1 MVQDH
6 ERPELL
12 CLATEFGV
20 YFSLNGGLKWMKLN
34 GGMPTIPVRDITIQR
49 RENDLVAATFGRSF
63 YVLDDIS
70 PLRAI
75 DQDLMAQ
82 EAALFEPRDA
92 WWFFP
97 RPHLDFGS
105 VKGSMGHAHFTAPNP
120 PHGVNFTYYLRDGYR
135 SLKEERLAVEKK
147 RSKLAV
153 PFAGY
158 EAMEAERVDEGPK
171 LMLLIRNTSGEV
183 IRRIPAP
190 HSKGFHRVSWD
201 MRHPSAGALDASH
214 PPKEMDPKGPTGF
227 PAVPGSYTA
236 SLVLLQDGQ
245 MQWTQGPV
253 SFELKPLRKGALE
266 GGSME
271 EVDAFWRGLEAAS
284 GRSDLIAM
292 AVSELTE
299 RVEALQV
306 ASERSHSAP
315 GSTDSLLFVLRKEIQ
330 ALRTGWS
337 GEPLKLQM
345 ERRRLPWSPNVY
357 SLGAQCG
364 PFLLWSNSNQF
375 GDHGTHP
382 KRVRIL

>member
-1 MVQDH
+1 
-6 ERPELL
+6 
-12 CLATEFGV
+12 
-20 YFSLNGGLKWMKLN
+20 
-34 GGMPTIPVRDITIQR
+34 
-49 RENDLVAATFGRSF
+49 
-63 YVLDDIS
+63 
-70 PLRAI
+70 
-75 DQDLMAQ
+75 
-82 EAALFEPRDA
+82 
-92 WWFFP
+92 
-97 RPHLDFGS
+97 
-105 VKGSMGHAHFTAPNP
+105 
-120 PHGVNFTYYLRDGYR
+120 
-135 SLKEERLAVEKK
+135 
-147 RSKLAV
+147 
-153 PFAGY
+153 
-158 EAMEAERVDEGPK
+158 MEAERVDEGPK

-253 SFELKPLRKGALE
+253 SFELTPLRKGALE

-284 GRSDLIAM
+284 GRNDLIAM

-330 ALRTGWS
+330 ALRPYWS
-337 GEPLKLQM
+337 RSSCRW

-357 SLGAQCG
+357 SLWCAVWAVPPMVQLQPIWRPWHSSKKSANSLKDRSKNFFLDWTKWILRWSAQELPRSKSRG
-364 PFLLWSNSNQF
+364 KTYKP
-375 GDHGTHP
+375 
-382 KRVRIL
+382 